1 MKVIEKISLMIF
13 SIIIFVIAFTAVLLV
28 VGLIDISFIQYAL
41 SMLIANDVA
50 SKIVLGVSIVLLL
63 LVVKCIFFSSEDKEK
78 KKTTKGALMQN
89 ADGKLL
95 ISKETIENLV
105 NSVVN
110 GFENTKD
117 TQTDVYIDE
126 DNNLI
131 ITVSLLVLESTIIK
145 DLTSNLQI
153 RIKEKIKNTT
163 DLDVK
168 EINIKVRDL
177 ANNNPENL

>member
-1 MKVIEKISLMIF
+1 MKIIEKISLMIF
-13 SIIIFVIAFTAVLLV
+13 SIIIFVVAFTAVLLIA
-28 VGLIDISFIQYAL
+28 GLIDIGFIQYAL
-41 SMLIANDVA
+41 SMLIANDIA
-50 SKIVLGVSIVLLL
+50 SKILLGISIVLLL
-63 LVVKCIFFSSEDKEK
+63 LVVKCIFFTSDEK
-78 KKTTKGALMQN
+78 QNKKTTKGALMQN

-105 NSVVN
+105 NNVVN

-117 TQTDVYIDE
+117 TETDVYIDE

-131 ITVSLLVLESTIIK
+131 ITISLLVLESTIIK
-145 DLTSNLQI
+145 ELTSNIQT

-168 EINIKVRDL
+168 EINIRVRDL
-177 ANNNPENL
+177 ANKNEEL